1 MTNQKGI
8 SRAFVCPGFIA
19 FWVLMPGSS
28 VKALSG
34 IGTFDNFTDPDI
46 TEAYW
51 HRIVGKG
58 DPGHLLILSTCCGED
73 NKRPLVTAIEK

>member
-1 MTNQKGI
+1 
-8 SRAFVCPGFIA
+8 
-19 FWVLMPGSS
+19 MPGSS
-28 VKALSG
+28 VKALSD

-73 NKRPLVTAIEK
+73 NIFLSVGYAVIRAVADAF